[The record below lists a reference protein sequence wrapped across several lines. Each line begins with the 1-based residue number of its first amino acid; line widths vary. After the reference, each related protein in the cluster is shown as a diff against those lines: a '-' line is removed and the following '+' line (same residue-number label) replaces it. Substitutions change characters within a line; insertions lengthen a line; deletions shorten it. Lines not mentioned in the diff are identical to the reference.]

1 VRASLRNLGFAAAC
15 ALGAASICAPGTAR
29 AAEPPAADA
38 LAADATQLINALRQS
53 LPGCRDDA
61 AAGLVRVSQR
71 HATPPRAR
79 PVLQW
84 NATLAAVAERHARAM
99 ADELFFDHVDPQG
112 RDVGKRAQAAGYRWR
127 VVGENI
133 AAGQETLDD
142 ALRAWAASEGH
153 CRNLLDARY
162 AEFGLA
168 RVVGGREG
176 DPYGVYWA
184 LVMARPAALPLAA
197 SLD

>member
-1 VRASLRNLGFAAAC
+1 
-15 ALGAASICAPGTAR
+15 
-29 AAEPPAADA
+29 
-38 LAADATQLINALRQS
+38 
-53 LPGCRDDA
+53 
-61 AAGLVRVSQR
+61 
-71 HATPPRAR
+71 
-79 PVLQW
+79 
-84 NATLAAVAERHARAM
+84 
-99 ADELFFDHVDPQG
+99 
-112 RDVGKRAQAAGYRWR
+112 

-197 SLD
+197 LLD